1 MLDQKGFSLTELM
14 ISNVIGILVI
24 VAATRFSASLHYTL
38 INTQLANAL
47 EDELRS
53 LQQLITLQIGRA
65 DYITYPTSL
74 LTIQNLMTSAVSS
87 TLQISHFGSEHTN
100 SCITFS
106 YDKDN
111 SGSYEHEQN
120 ELLGYRL
127 RNKAIEYRVSSKQ
140 CNQGGW
146 HDLTDAKTTSI
157 TRFHLALTADT
168 SWGKTIHVA
177 IDAHSTINQDIT
189 SQRQFIIGIPNAR

>member
-1 MLDQKGFSLTELM
+1 MLAEKGFSLTELM
-14 ISNVIGILVI
+14 ISSVIGILVI
-24 VAATRFSASLHYTL
+24 ITATRFSASLHHTL
-38 INTQLANAL
+38 LDTRLANAL

-53 LQQLITLQIGRA
+53 LQELITQQVSRA
-65 DYITYPTSL
+65 DYLAYPPLATMP
-74 LTIQNLMTSAVSS
+74 NLMTPAVSS
-87 TLQISHFGSEHTN
+87 TLQISHFGSEQAN

-127 RNKAIEYRVSSKQ
+127 RNKAIEYRVAGKA
-140 CNQGGW
+140 CNKGGW
-146 HDLTDAKTTSI
+146 HDLTDARTTSI
-157 TRFHLALTADT
+157 TRFQLALISNT
-168 SWGKTIHVA
+168 SWGKTILVS
-177 IDAHSTINQDIT
+177 IDAHSAINQDIV